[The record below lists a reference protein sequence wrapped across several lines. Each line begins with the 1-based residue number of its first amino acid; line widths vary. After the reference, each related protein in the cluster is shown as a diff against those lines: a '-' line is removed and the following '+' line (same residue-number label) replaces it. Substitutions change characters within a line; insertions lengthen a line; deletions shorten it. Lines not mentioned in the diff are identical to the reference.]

1 MATAQMGTVLRHIR
15 RLAGGAGPERTDR
28 QLLDD
33 FAGRRD
39 EAAFAALVA
48 RHGPM
53 VLRVCRRVLGHEQDA
68 EDAFQATFLALA
80 RAAATIRRR
89 EALAGW
95 LHGVAHRTA
104 LNAKRT
110 AARRRAREGRSRP
123 PAPPSPPGLLWEEV
137 RTVLDEE
144 LGRLAEPFRSAFVLC
159 ALEGKTGPEA
169 AAALGCKEATAYT
182 RVNRARRLL
191 RKALTA
197 RGIEL
202 AALPGVLAVADAA
215 ARAVPAP
222 LARSTVRFGLLV
234 AAGGPAAAA
243 IPTQVAALAAGVTR
257 AMSLTKV
264 KVAGV
269 LLLVTGLFAV
279 GAAALACQGLAA
291 SEREPKPAAESEPAA
306 PAEGNDKTAEAAD
319 KEAVT
324 LTGQVLDP
332 AGTPVAGAR
341 LYLLGGSKEDA
352 APKVR
357 ATTDPDGRFRLS
369 AARDRQPL
377 VALAGGYGPAWTG
390 DFSKPGDLTLRLVA
404 DDVPI
409 TGRILDL
416 QGKPIAGVTLKPHA
430 LKASPTGT
438 LAAWLEA
445 AQGYKDGMQLEFD
458 QLSASLGEPGLAAL
472 FPRTTTDE
480 DGRFQINGMGRE
492 RVVALVVE
500 GPTIET
506 QEINVATRA
515 GVTPFQMPFWSN
527 LPDYWGQLRYYGA
540 SLEHVSP
547 PCRPVAGVVRDR
559 ATDKPIAGAVV
570 QAERGV
576 GNPVYLVKATTDAAG
591 RYRLAGLGK
600 GRDASGARLVALSPE
615 DQPYLGQKKEAGDG
629 EGLESVTLDFGLKR
643 GVWMRGRV
651 TDKATGRGVRSR
663 MTYSVFADRLD
674 KGERDELYL
683 YDVEAKA
690 TDPSGKFRFVGYPGR
705 GLLGARAVGSEE
717 EHYRISLG
725 ATAIEGGAP
734 TGPGGLLQFVTF
746 PRPATAFDGDAW
758 KEINP
763 APGAKAVTCDFTL
776 EPGRPLRVRVEG
788 PDGKPL
794 EGVSVCGQGA
804 RDMWSAA
811 QPAEFPVY
819 GMEEGQGR
827 TLLFRHPR
835 KGLAGLREIKGD
847 DHGPVVVRLQPAA
860 SVRGRLLKDDGRP
873 WPHVEV
879 PAYLVLKQRPGWAID
894 HAPQKVRTDAEGR
907 FRIDGLI
914 PDVKYYA
921 MVTQGRY
928 PRGVFADLA
937 LTSGQTKDLGDVTP
951 KKARD
956 AE

>member
-1 MATAQMGTVLRHIR
+1 MATAQPGTLLRHIKG
-15 RLAGGAGPERTDR
+15 LAAGRHRTDG

-33 FAGRRD
+33 FAARRD
-39 EAAFAALVA
+39 ESAFAALLS

-53 VLRVCRRVLGHEQDA
+53 VLRVCRRVLRHEQDA
-68 EDAFQATFLALA
+68 EDAFQATFLVLA
-80 RAAATIRRR
+80 RHSGAIRKR
-89 EALAGW
+89 EALASW
-95 LHGVAHRTA
+95 LYGVAYRTA
-104 LNAKRT
+104 MEAKRK
-110 AARRRAREGRSRP
+110 AARRRSHEAKLRERTP
-123 PAPPSPPGLLWEEV
+123 PAPASPTWDDV
-137 RTVLDEE
+137 QAVLDEE
-144 LGRLAEPFRSAFVLC
+144 VQHLPESFRSAFVLC
-159 ALEGKTGPEA
+159 VLDGKTVPA
-169 AAALGCKEATAYT
+169 AAAELGVKDGTLSWRLA
-182 RVNRARRLL
+182 RARQRLRQRL
-191 RKALTA
+191 AR
-197 RGIEL
+197 RGIQL
-202 AALPGVLAVADAA
+202 SAVLVALAVASGVGES
-215 ARAVPAP
+215 AVPAA
-222 LARSTVRFGLLV
+222 LATATVRFGLSV
-234 AAGGPAAAA
+234 AAGEPAAA
-243 IPTQVAALAAGVTR
+243 IPTHVAALAAGVTR
-257 AMSLTKV
+257 AMSLTQAKI
-264 KVAGV
+264 AGV
-269 LLLVTGLFAV
+269 LLLVVGLFAA
-279 GAAALACQGLAA
+279 GAGALACQGLAA
-291 SEREPKPAAESEPAA
+291 NEPGPRPAATSE
-306 PAEGNDKTAEAAD
+306 EAAQPQGED
-319 KEAVT
+319 RADCAADQDVVT
-324 LTGQVLDP
+324 LTGRVLSPD
-332 AGTPVAGAR
+332 GTPVAGAR
-341 LYLLGGSKEDA
+341 LYLLGGSKEDTA
-352 APKVR
+352 AKVR

-377 VALAGGYGPAWTG
+377 VAVADGYGPAWTG

-416 QGKPIAGVTLKPHA
+416 QGKPMAGVTLKPHA
-430 LKASPTGT
+430 LKAAPSGK
-438 LAAWLEA
+438 LDAWLEA
-445 AQGYKDGMQLEFD
+445 AQVGKDGMKLELD
-458 QLSASLGEPGLAAL
+458 LLPGSLWDPGVTAL
-472 FPRTTTDE
+472 LPRTTTGA
-480 DGRFQINGMGRE
+480 DGRFQVKGMGRE

-500 GPTIET
+500 GPTVET
-506 QEINVATRA
+506 QEINVVTRA

-559 ATDKPIAGAVV
+559 ATGKPIPGAIV

-576 GNPVYLVKATTDAAG
+576 GNPSYLVKTTTDADG
-591 RYRLAGLGK
+591 RYRLTGLGK
-600 GRDASGARLVALSPE
+600 GRGGEGAHFVALSPE
-615 DQPYLGQKKEAGDG
+615 AQPYLGQKKEAGGG
-629 EGLESVTLDFGLKR
+629 EGLAPVTLDFQLKR
-643 GVWMRGRV
+643 GVWVQGRV

-663 MTYSVFADRLD
+663 MTYAVFADRLD

-690 TDPSGKFRFVGYPGR
+690 NDPSGKFRFVGYPGR
-705 GLLGARAVGSEE
+705 GLLGARAVGPEE

-763 APGAKAVTCDFTL
+763 APGAKVVTCDFAL

-788 PDGKPL
+788 PDGRPL
-794 EGVSVCGQGA
+794 EGVTVCGQGA
-804 RDMWSAA
+804 RDIWSAA

-819 GMEEGQGR
+819 GLEAGQGR

-847 DHGPVVVRLQPAA
+847 DNGPVVVRLQPAA

-879 PAYLVLKQRPGWAID
+879 PVYFMLKQRPGWAID

-907 FRIDGLI
+907 FQIDGLI
-914 PDVKYYA
+914 PDVKYFA
-921 MVTQGRY
+921 MVMQRRY

-937 LTSGQTKDLGDVTP
+937 FTSGQAKDLGDVTP